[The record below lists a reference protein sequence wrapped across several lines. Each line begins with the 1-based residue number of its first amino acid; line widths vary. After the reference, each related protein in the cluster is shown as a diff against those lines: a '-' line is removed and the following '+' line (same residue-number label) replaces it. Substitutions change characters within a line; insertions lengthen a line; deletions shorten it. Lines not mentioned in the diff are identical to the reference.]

1 MKLPMQPADI
11 LLPASHIS
19 YEKWAVVACDQ
30 FTSQPDYWRE
40 AEALVGD
47 SPSTLRLTLPEIWLN
62 ESARR
67 VPEIQRSMADYLN
80 GGVLQQAVHGFILV
94 ERTTPSGIRPG
105 LVAALDLEAYDFS
118 AGSSSLIRATEGTV
132 PERVPPRARIRRDAS
147 LELPHVMMLIDDPMK
162 RVIEPLWERRSDL
175 RCLYDFDLM
184 LGGGHLRGWAVEGT
198 DAEAVL
204 SAMQSLYLGCN
215 GLLFAVGDGTNSL
228 AAARQ
233 CWLEIRSRLTE
244 AERETHPARYALTEI
259 VNLNCEAMQ
268 FEPIHRV
275 LFNVNS
281 AAFISEFRAAMR
293 SAQMEDAPGDDLV
306 LFDPCASMSF
316 KFAQHPLPF
325 LQSFLDSYLSRHPET
340 DLDYIHGDEALRQI
354 VSSHTGCMG
363 FKIRSFDKSELFG
376 AIRRWGALP
385 RKTFSMG
392 EATEKRYYMEARRIK
407 P

>member
-204 SAMQSLYLGCN
+204 SAMQ
-215 GLLFAVGDGTNSL
+215 
-228 AAARQ
+228 
-233 CWLEIRSRLTE
+233 
-244 AERETHPARYALTEI
+244 
-259 VNLNCEAMQ
+259 
-268 FEPIHRV
+268 
-275 LFNVNS
+275 
-281 AAFISEFRAAMR
+281 
-293 SAQMEDAPGDDLV
+293 
-306 LFDPCASMSF
+306 
-316 KFAQHPLPF
+316 
-325 LQSFLDSYLSRHPET
+325 
-340 DLDYIHGDEALRQI
+340 
-354 VSSHTGCMG
+354 
-363 FKIRSFDKSELFG
+363 
-376 AIRRWGALP
+376 
-385 RKTFSMG
+385 
-392 EATEKRYYMEARRIK
+392 
-407 P
+407 